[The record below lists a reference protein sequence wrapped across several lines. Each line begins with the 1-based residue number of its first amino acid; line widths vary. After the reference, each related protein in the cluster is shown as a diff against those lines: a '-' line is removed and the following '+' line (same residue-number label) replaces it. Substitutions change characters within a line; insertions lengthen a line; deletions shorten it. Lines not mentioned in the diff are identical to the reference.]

1 MLSGLALASPSALA
15 VGKADLAE
23 IRAEVMV
30 LVVSTCLRLAPVLAD
45 ADEAARML
53 ALPSPRVTVV
63 EVDRR
68 VDPTLAVAFEDPDFF
83 LEIPDS
89 CSDTVFICF
98 SFFRIC

>member
-1 MLSGLALASPSALA
+1 MLLGLASTSALS

-23 IRAEVMV
+23 TRAEVVV
-30 LVVSTCLRLAPVLAD
+30 LAVSTCLRLAPVLAD
-45 ADEAARML
+45 ADEAAGAL
-53 ALPSPRVTVV
+53 TLPSPRVTAV

-89 CSDTVFICF
+89 RSDAIYLL
-98 SFFRIC
+98 